1 MNYILYGNLGAQ
13 IFMSVSMQLLWG
25 MVNTLQLIIHMNMLS
40 VIMPANVQLFFSLIV
55 NIVQFKIVPTD
66 KIISTLFGIKQ
77 EFKSKVSPEF
87 QQTGYGTTNI
97 LKNLGL
103 LLLAV
108 IGVIALIGLVFLMR
122 LGAKRFPIINKIQLM
137 ISRKLFFNSIIRGL
151 LEAYMKFGISTWIS
165 TMALKIDERED
176 IINAWVTLF
185 MAAFVLSLP
194 FSIYIFLYK
203 NQHRLQEEDFKGR
216 FESLYLNVDTGVK
229 DAIMTVALFVF
240 RRLIYSINIVLFSGS
255 TCTQLFAQFFCC
267 LLMLLFFTGVKPMN
281 QPFLNNM
288 EIFNELT
295 LLICSYFLF
304 LFTDFVG
311 DANTRFMIGWAFV
324 GLAAFNI
331 LVNWC
336 ALLYKVGTAIRGV
349 IRGLL
354 HKRRIQKY
362 LQEKQKR
369 LEETAAQP
377 LQMETVE
384 ATSPASPVKKR
395 KLSKKMNINVKKGVQ
410 DGVSTDEAPTPNKK
424 GQRQRTVSD
433 NLEATID
440 KQKKI
445 SIDDQTPQHQRL
457 PTNDEV
463 LNFDG
468 FETQQPPT
476 INKAT
481 QEIGVSPVN
490 QATPGLA
497 TSTTPVQIQNNE
509 IPARSP
515 KKKGK
520 KSKKTNTLQKGEETP
535 LDPQQDFMDQVAKAI
550 NHGIGFKPRPINYF
564 DEPQQI
570 EIKDI
575 DDDEI
580 EVQNKNNKSPVKV
593 PINDVMAKINVAMK
607 NNPLF
612 RKNVGQKFFQ
622 Q

>member
-1 MNYILYGNLGAQ
+1 
-13 IFMSVSMQLLWG
+13 
-25 MVNTLQLIIHMNMLS
+25 
-40 VIMPANVQLFFSLIV
+40 
-55 NIVQFKIVPTD
+55 
-66 KIISTLFGIKQ
+66 
-77 EFKSKVSPEF
+77 
-87 QQTGYGTTNI
+87 
-97 LKNLGL
+97 
-103 LLLAV
+103 
-108 IGVIALIGLVFLMR
+108 
-122 LGAKRFPIINKIQLM
+122 M

-194 FSIYIFLYK
+194 FSIYFFLYK

-336 ALLYKVGTAIRGV
+336 ALLYKVGTALRSV

-354 HKRRIQKY
+354 HKRRVQKY
-362 LQEKQKR
+362 LEAKKR
-369 LEETAAQP
+369 MLEETAAQP
-377 LQMETVE
+377 LNMETVE
-384 ATSPASPVKKR
+384 TNAPTSPIKKLKKGQ
-395 KLSKKMNINVKKGVQ
+395 KLKIKVKKGMQ
-410 DGVSTDEAPTPNKK
+410 DGISTDEAPTPNPK
-424 GQRQRTVSD
+424 QEPRTRTVSD
-433 NLEATID
+433 NLEGTL
-440 KQKKI
+440 KQKQKI
-445 SIDDQTPQHQRL
+445 LTDDQTPEHRRQ
-457 PTNDEV
+457 DSSVEV
-463 LNFDG
+463 MNFDG
-468 FETQQPPT
+468 FETQQPNVKKIPS
-476 INKAT
+476 
-481 QEIGVSPVN
+481 EVGLSPISH
-490 QATPGLA
+490 AAPGLA
-497 TSTTPVQIQNNE
+497 TSTKPVEIQNNE
-509 IPARSP
+509 DVKRNP

-520 KSKKTNTLQKGEETP
+520 KGKKAKIQQKVDENP
-535 LDPQQDFMDQVAKAI
+535 LDPQQDLMDQVAKAI

-564 DEPQQI
+564 DQPQQI

-575 DDDEI
+575 EDDEELDFSNI
-580 EVQNKNNKSPVKV
+580 LSKQQQPVKD
-593 PINDVMAKINVAMK
+593 PKNDVMAKINLAMK
-607 NNPLF
+607 RNPLF
-612 RKNVGQKFFQ
+612 RQNFGQNFFQ